1 MKIISYLF
9 PYMKKH
15 IKSLGILIVL
25 NLVSMGFGLAL
36 PVISGKYIDFLINI
50 KKVEVVYYFS
60 LLIFIIGT
68 INIILNFNI
77 NTFNTRVTTEC
88 AFSINQSVI
97 KHLQKVP
104 LTYTHQFSSTFLTEQ
119 INNDSNELVSFFL
132 NIYLNVFIKGA
143 VILISFIIIFSISP
157 LLTFVLVSVVPLY
170 VLFYFLMKKK
180 LYKHTYLLKNSQ
192 SSFFSALNQQL
203 NHMKT
208 IKINVFFNACE
219 KSLAESF
226 NRFFQTLMK
235 YIKVINFYGSG
246 NTFIFVTT
254 NLVVSFLGGI
264 EIVRDRLSIG
274 EFVIITTYVNMLI
287 NSVQFYFDVGK
298 KYQQALVSMDRIEK
312 HLNVRK
318 EKNGQIKLSSIENI
332 TIKDLSVSY
341 KPSNEPILSKIDFR
355 FDKGGIY
362 CIVGRNGTG
371 KSTFIN
377 TLLGIHEDYDG
388 EIILEGQDLES
399 LDKYDLR
406 SNLIS
411 VIEQEPCLLDPF
423 IENLSQTDYHTFI
436 RTFELER
443 VIEAIKD
450 NEKQNLTTSL
460 SGGEKQKLA
469 FIYMLSKNADVLIL
483 DEPTSALDTKSV
495 EKIKEVLLELKENK
509 IVILISHDIRMSA
522 FADEVINLDC
532 FKAAVPIN

>member
-1 MKIISYLF
+1 MKILSYLS

-25 NLVSMGFGLAL
+25 NLISMGLGLAL
-36 PVISGKYIDFLINI
+36 PVISGKYIDFLLSI

-60 LLIFIIGT
+60 LLIFMIGT

-104 LTYTHQFSSTFLTEQ
+104 LKYTHQFNSTFLT
-119 INNDSNELVSFFL
+119 SNELVSFFL

-143 VILISFIIIFSISP
+143 VILISFIILFSISP
-157 LLTFVLVSVVPLY
+157 MITFVLVSVVPLY
-170 VLFYFLMKKK
+170 ILFYFLMKKK

-246 NTFIFVTT
+246 NTFIFVTI
-254 NLVVSFLGGI
+254 NLVVTFLGGI

-298 KYQQALVSMDRIEK
+298 KYQEALVSMDRIEK

-318 EKNGQIKLSSIENI
+318 EKNGQIKLSTIENI
-332 TIKDLSVSY
+332 TIKDLSIFY
-341 KPSNEPILSKIDFR
+341 NPSNQPIISNIDFR
-355 FDKGGIY
+355 FEKGGIY

-371 KSTFIN
+371 KSTLIN

-388 EIILEGQDLES
+388 EIMIEGNDLES
-399 LDKYDLR
+399 LDKYNLR
-406 SNLIS
+406 SKLIG
-411 VIEQEPCLLDPF
+411 VMEQEPCLLEPF
-423 IENLSQTDYHTFI
+423 IENLSQTDYRTYI
-436 RTFELER
+436 RTFVLER

-450 NEKQNLTTSL
+450 SEKQSLNTSL

-495 EKIKEVLLELKENK
+495 EKIKEVLLQIKENK
-509 IVILISHDIRMSA
+509 IVILISHDSRMSA

-532 FKAAVPIN
+532 FKAVVPIN